1 MKTYLYSRVS
11 TGEQTVANQ
20 ELLAAN
26 MGITVPPENC
36 FADSNVSGSTKAL
49 ERKEFARMFETAQAG
64 DRCYVSAIDRIGR
77 DTVDVLTTLDKF
89 QAKGVHISVLAYGNL
104 DITSEMGRLIITVA
118 AGFAQLERSYL
129 KTRTKQGMART
140 KLAGTKLGPP
150 LKIAPDTLEALVK
163 DKRRGITLDGL
174 SQKYKIP
181 RNTLST
187 NLTKWGGK
195 VEDYRAEFKAREVQY
210 AQKKLTTPVRMQ
222 QQHQIAPAM

>member
-1 MKTYLYSRVS
+1 MKTFLYSRVS

-64 DRCYVSAIDRIGR
+64 DLCYVSAIDRIGR
-77 DTVDVLTTLDKF
+77 DTVDVLTTVDKF
-89 QAKGVHISVLAYGNL
+89 QAKGVRISVLAYGNL

-129 KTRTKQGMART
+129 KTRTRQGMART

-150 LKIAPDTLEALVK
+150 LKIAPDTLQAMVE
-163 DKRRGITLDGL
+163 DNRRGISLDRL
-174 SQKYKIP
+174 SEMYKTP
-181 RNTLST
+181 RNTLHK
-187 NLTKWGGK
+187 NIVKWGSDIEG
-195 VEDYRAEFKAREVQY
+195 YRSEFKAREVQY
-210 AQKKLTTPVRMQ
+210 AQKKLTNSPQKKQLHQSAPVM
-222 QQHQIAPAM
+222 